1 MPHTIKML
9 GTGNAF
15 LPHGRMHSLALI
27 DGVHLIDAPPTAL
40 IALRQQG
47 ISVADLCSVFITHV
61 HGDHVFGFPFL
72 LLERKYI
79 SDRGGE
85 RPLRVVTTPFGKTRL
100 EQLCNLA
107 FPGSLTDALN
117 RIEWCLIDEGE
128 CDDGWRWERF
138 EVHHDDAVE
147 PFGYRFEHPS
157 GANFV
162 HSGDSGP
169 CETLLEAM
177 QRSDLSV
184 LEMGFP
190 DWVPSTHHHKPKD
203 IATVADVVHAPI
215 GITHTYVDAPS
226 AFPPLLER
234 GDWHHPDHVV
244 HLQDGDRWTW
254 SEGRWQHQPS
264 E

>member
-1 MPHTIKML
+1 MPHTITML

-15 LPHGRMHSLALI
+15 LPHGRMHSLALF

-47 ISVADLCSVFITHV
+47 ISVADLRSVFITHV

-79 SDRGGE
+79 SDRSGE

-100 EQLCNLA
+100 EQLCDLA

-117 RIEWCLIDEGE
+117 HIEWCLIDEGE

-157 GANFV
+157 GASFV

-169 CETLLEAM
+169 CDTLLNAM
-177 QRSDLSV
+177 QRSDLTV

-203 IATVADVVHAPI
+203 IAAVAEVVHAPI
-215 GITHTYVDAPS
+215 GVTHTYVDALS

-234 GDWHHPDHVV
+234 GDWHHPEHVV
-244 HLQDGDRWTW
+244 HLLDGDRWAW
-254 SEGRWQHQPS
+254 SEGRWHHRRS
-264 E
+264 A